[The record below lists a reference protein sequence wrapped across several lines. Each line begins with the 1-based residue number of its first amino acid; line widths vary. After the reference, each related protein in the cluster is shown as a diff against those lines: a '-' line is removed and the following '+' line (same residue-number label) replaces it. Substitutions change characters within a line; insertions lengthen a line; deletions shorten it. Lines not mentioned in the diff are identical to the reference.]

1 MTLILV
7 AIGGAFGA
15 LSRYGLE
22 RILSTIVGPTFWT
35 TMVINASGSF
45 VLGVFI
51 SLSDSKFEPSSNL
64 RLLIAV
70 GFLAS
75 YTTFST
81 LTVTSVKQF
90 IEGDIAHALI
100 NIIASLVVGLCA
112 ALLGLLIGKSIL

>member
-22 RILSTIVGPTFWT
+22 RLFSTIAGPTFWT
-35 TMVINASGSF
+35 TLAINASGSF

-51 SLSDSKFEPSSNL
+51 SLSESKLELGSHL

-81 LTVTSVKQF
+81 LTVTSVKQAM
-90 IEGDIAHALI
+90 EGDIANASI
-100 NIIASLVVGLCA
+100 NIIASLTIGLCA
-112 ALLGLLIGKSIL
+112 ALLGLLLGRAIV